1 MQSFSILLGVGALL
15 GLLLLVWRAPKK
27 EAERY
32 LDAGLWILFAALAGG
47 RLIGVAVNF
56 KYYQNHPGEILQVWL
71 GGISGVG
78 ALAGGVVAII
88 ILSVWW
94 KLPAGKLAD
103 ALLPLTGAIAISA
116 WLGCWADS
124 CSYGMPSELWWAI
137 PGRDE
142 WGVLA
147 KRVPVQLLGA
157 LLTLVIIWCL
167 DWASK
172 HIRIQGLIATI
183 GLFGISAVIFSLS
196 FLRADPVLIVNGLRL
211 EAWAAIGLMIISLT
225 AVVVLLL
232 HWKFKNK
239 KIPVGSILSREGE
252 NET

>member
-1 MQSFSILLGVGALL
+1 MQSFSILIGLGAFF

-27 EAERY
+27 EIERY
-32 LDAGLWILFAALAGG
+32 LDAGLWILFAALVGG
-47 RLIGVAVNF
+47 RLMAVAVNF
-56 KYYQNHPGEILQVWL
+56 KYYQTHPGEILQVWK
-71 GGISGVG
+71 GGISGIG
-78 ALAGGVVAII
+78 ALAGGMVAII

-103 ALLPLTGAIAISA
+103 TLLPLAGAIAISA
-116 WLGCWADS
+116 WLGCWVDR
-124 CSYGMPSELWWAI
+124 CSYGMPSEMWWAV

-157 LLTLVIIWCL
+157 IMTLVIVWGL

-172 HIRIQGLIATI
+172 HIRIQGLMAAI

-196 FLRADPVLIVNGLRL
+196 FLRADPGLILNGLRL
-211 EAWAAIGLMIISLT
+211 EAWAAIGLMILSLT

-232 HWKFKNK
+232 HWKIKRK
-239 KIPVGSILSREGE
+239 E
-252 NET
+252 NPRG